1 MLKHYIVITPE
12 TVKLNGVEISH
23 AEQGNAML
31 TELYRAH
38 VGDYPK
44 FFKMDTLCKLGF
56 VASEMLLKD
65 EGQERFV
72 PREDRAVVLF
82 NRTASLQADT
92 NYQSTIQDPDNFFP
106 SPAAF
111 VYTLP
116 NIVTGEIAIRNKYFG
131 ETSFIVLEACDAQ
144 IMARQ
149 LMNAFRDPMTQSILG
164 GWLDCNDENHFEA
177 RLFLVEKQQFENI
190 TSLETAL
197 INSLDIPTIQRLNN
211 QQLNNNNKMDELIYT
226 LKQQIIEALNLED
239 MTPEDI
245 DENASLFGE
254 GLGLDSID
262 ALELIV
268 LMEKNYGIKLQDPSQ
283 GKEIF
288 KSVAVMADYI
298 QKNRTK

>member
-1 MLKHYIVITPE
+1 MLKHFVIITPE
-12 TVKLNGVEISH
+12 AVKLNGVDMSH
-23 AEQGNAML
+23 AEQGNALL

-44 FFKMDTLCKLGF
+44 FFKMDTLSKLGF

-65 EGQERFV
+65 EGEERFV

-92 NYQSTIQDPDNFFP
+92 NYQATIQDPENFFP

-116 NIVTGEIAIRNKYFG
+116 NIVTGEIAIRNKYYG
-131 ETSFIVLEACDAQ
+131 ETSFIVMESCDAQ

-149 LMNAFRDPMTQSILG
+149 LMNAFQDPMTQSILG
-164 GWLDCNDENHFEA
+164 GWLDCTDENHFEA
-177 RLFLVEKQQFENI
+177 RLFLVEKQQFDNI
-190 TSLETAL
+190 ESLETEL
-197 INSLDIPTIQRLNN
+197 LNSLDISTIQRLNK
-211 QQLNNNNKMDELIYT
+211 QQLNNNKMDELIYT

-268 LMEKNYGIKLQDPSQ
+268 LMEKNYGIKLQDPSM

>member
-1 MLKHYIVITPE
+1 MLKHFVVITPE
-12 TVKLNGVEISH
+12 TVKLNGMDINH
-23 AEQGNAML
+23 TEQCNALL
-31 TELYRAH
+31 TELYRAY
-38 VGDYPK
+38 VGNYPK
-44 FFKMDTLCKLGF
+44 FFKMDTLSKLGF

-72 PREDRAVVLF
+72 PREERAVVFF
-82 NRTASLQADT
+82 NKTASLQADT
-92 NYQSTIQDPDNFFP
+92 YYQATIQDPENFFP

-131 ETSFIVLEACDAQ
+131 ETSFIVMETCDAQ

-149 LMNAFRDPMTQSILG
+149 LMNAFQDPITQSILG

-177 RLFLVEKQQFENI
+177 RLFLVEKQQFDNI
-190 TSLETAL
+190 ASFESAL
-197 INSLDIPTIQRLNN
+197 ITDFELPTIKRLNN
-211 QQLNNNNKMDELIYT
+211 QQFNNNTMDELIYT

-239 MTPEDI
+239 KTPEDI

-268 LMEKNYGIKLQDPSQ
+268 LMEKNYGIKLQDPSM

-298 QKNRTK
+298 SKNRTK

>member
-1 MLKHYIVITPE
+1 MLKHFVIITPE
-12 TVKLNGVEISH
+12 TVKLNGTSIDH
-23 AEQGNAML
+23 TEQGGALL
-31 TELYRAH
+31 TELYRAR

-44 FFKMDTLCKLGF
+44 FFKMDTLSKLGF

-82 NRTASLQADT
+82 NKTASLQADT
-92 NYQSTIQDPDNFFP
+92 NYQATIQDPENFFP

-116 NIVTGEIAIRNKYFG
+116 NIVTGEIAIRNKYYG
-131 ETSFIVLEACDAQ
+131 ETSFIVMESCDAH

-149 LMNAFRDPMTQSILG
+149 LMNAFQDPMTQSILG

-177 RLFLVEKQQFENI
+177 RLFLIEKQQFENI
-190 TSLETAL
+190 SSLESAL
-197 INSLDIPTIQRLNN
+197 VNSLEIPTIQRLNN
-211 QQLNNNNKMDELIYT
+211 QQLNNTKMDELIYT

-268 LMEKNYGIKLQDPSQ
+268 LMEKNYGIKLQDPSM

-298 QKNRTK
+298 SKNRTK

>member
-1 MLKHYIVITPE
+1 MLKHFVMITPE
-12 TVKLNGVEISH
+12 AVKLNGNDMAH
-23 AEQGNAML
+23 AEQGNALL
-31 TELYRAH
+31 TELYRTD

-44 FFKMDTLCKLGF
+44 FFKMDTLSKLGF

-65 EGQERFV
+65 ESEERFV
-72 PREDRAVVLF
+72 PREDRAVVMF
-82 NRTASLQADT
+82 NKTASLQADT
-92 NYQSTIQDPDNFFP
+92 NYQSTIQDPENFFP

-116 NIVTGEIAIRNKYFG
+116 NIVTGEIAIRNKYNG
-131 ETSFIVLEACDAQ
+131 ETSFIVMESCDAH

-149 LMNAFRDPMTQSILG
+149 LMNAFQDPMTQSILG
-164 GWLDCNDENHFEA
+164 GWLDCTDENHFEA
-177 RLFLVEKQQFENI
+177 RLFLVEKQQFDNLE
-190 TSLETAL
+190 SLESAL
-197 INSLDIPTIQRLNN
+197 IADLEIPTIKRLNN
-211 QQLNNNNKMDELIYT
+211 QQLNNNTMDELIYT

-239 MTPEDI
+239 MKPEDI

-268 LMEKNYGIKLQDPSQ
+268 LMEKNYGIKLQDPSM

-298 QKNRTK
+298 SKNRSK

>member
-1 MLKHYIVITPE
+1 MLKHYVVITPE
-12 TVKLNGVEISH
+12 TVKLNGISINH
-23 AEQGNAML
+23 AEQGNALL
-31 TELYRAH
+31 TELYRAYI
-38 VGDYPK
+38 GDYPK
-44 FFKMDTLCKLGF
+44 FFKMDTLSKLGF

-65 EGQERFV
+65 EGKERFV
-72 PREDRAVVLF
+72 SREDRAVVLF
-82 NRTASLQADT
+82 NKTASLQADT
-92 NYQSTIQDPDNFFP
+92 NYQATIQDPENFFP

-116 NIVTGEIAIRNKYFG
+116 NIVTGEIAIRNKYYG
-131 ETSFIVLEACDAQ
+131 ETSFIVVESCDAH

-149 LMNAFRDPMTQSILG
+149 LMNAFQDPMTQSILG

-177 RLFLVEKQQFENI
+177 RLFLVEKQQFDNLK
-190 TSLETAL
+190 SLKSAL
-197 INSLDIPTIQRLNN
+197 IADLDIPTIKRINN
-211 QQLNNNNKMDELIYT
+211 QQLNNNTMDELIYT

-239 MTPEDI
+239 MKPEDI

-268 LMEKNYGIKLQDPSQ
+268 LMEKNYGIKLQDPSM

-298 QKNRTK
+298 SKNRTK

>member
-1 MLKHYIVITPE
+1 MLKHYVIITPE
-12 TVKLNGVEISH
+12 TVKLNGVTMSH
-23 AEQGNAML
+23 AEQGSALL

-44 FFKMDTLCKLGF
+44 FFKMDTLSKLGF
-56 VASEMLLKD
+56 VASEMLLQD

-92 NYQSTIQDPDNFFP
+92 NYQSTIQDPENYFP

-116 NIVTGEIAIRNKYFG
+116 NIVTGEIAIRNKYYG
-131 ETSFIVLEACDAQ
+131 ETTFMVLPENDP
-144 IMARQ
+144 Q
-149 LMNAFRDPMTQSILG
+149 LMAQQLQNAFRDPMTQSILG
-164 GWLDCNDENHFEA
+164 GWLDCDDESHFEA
-177 RLFLVEKQQFENI
+177 RLFLIEKQQFDNI
-190 TSLETAL
+190 TELESAL
-197 INSLDIPTIQRLNN
+197 VNSLDISTIKRLNN
-211 QQLNNNNKMDELIYT
+211 QQLNNNKMEELIYT

-239 MTPEDI
+239 MKPEDI

-288 KSVAVMADYI
+288 KSVAVMADFI

>member
-1 MLKHYIVITPE
+1 MLKHYVVITPE
-12 TVKLNGVEISH
+12 TVKLNGISINH
-23 AEQGNAML
+23 AEQGNALL
-31 TELYRAH
+31 TELYRAYI
-38 VGDYPK
+38 GDYPK
-44 FFKMDTLCKLGF
+44 FFKMDTLSKLGF

-65 EGQERFV
+65 EGKERFV
-72 PREDRAVVLF
+72 SREDRAVVLF
-82 NRTASLQADT
+82 NKTASLQADT
-92 NYQSTIQDPDNFFP
+92 NYQATIQEPENFFP

-116 NIVTGEIAIRNKYFG
+116 NIVTGEIAIRNKYYG
-131 ETSFIVLEACDAQ
+131 ETSFIVVESCDAH

-149 LMNAFRDPMTQSILG
+149 LMNAFQDPMTQSILG

-177 RLFLVEKQQFENI
+177 RLFLVEKQQFNNTE
-190 TSLETAL
+190 SLESAL
-197 INSLDIPTIQRLNN
+197 IADLEIPTIKRLNN
-211 QQLNNNNKMDELIYT
+211 QQLNNNTMDELIYT

-239 MTPEDI
+239 MKPEDI

-268 LMEKNYGIKLQDPSQ
+268 LMEKNYGIKLQDPSM

-298 QKNRTK
+298 SKNRTK

>member
-1 MLKHYIVITPE
+1 MTHSVIITPDSII
-12 TVKLNGVEISH
+12 VDNKPLAH
-23 AEQGNAML
+23 NATGSALL
-31 TELYRAH
+31 TELYRSY

-44 FFKMDTLCKLGF
+44 FFKMDTLSKLGF
-56 VASEMLLKD
+56 VASEMLLKN

-82 NRTASLQADT
+82 NKMASLQADT
-92 NYQSTIQDPDNFFP
+92 NYQATIQDPENFFP
-106 SPAAF
+106 SPATF

-131 ETSFIVLEACDAQ
+131 ETSFIVMESCESH

-149 LMNAFRDPMTQSILG
+149 LMNAFQDPMTQSILG
-164 GWLDCNDENHFEA
+164 GWLDCSDENHFEA
-177 RLFLVEKQQFENI
+177 RLFLIEKQTTLNLESLNFEIFKSLNI
-190 TSLETAL
+190 NT
-197 INSLDIPTIQRLNN
+197 
-211 QQLNNNNKMDELIYT
+211 MDELIYT

-268 LMEKNYGIKLQDPSQ
+268 LMEKNYGIKLQDPSM

-298 QKNRTK
+298 SKNRTK

>member
-1 MLKHYIVITPE
+1 MLKHFVMITPE
-12 TVKLNGVEISH
+12 TVKLNGVDMSH
-23 AEQGNAML
+23 AEQGNALL

-44 FFKMDTLCKLGF
+44 FFKMDTLSKLGF

-65 EGQERFV
+65 EGEERFV

-92 NYQSTIQDPDNFFP
+92 NYQATIQDPENFFP

-116 NIVTGEIAIRNKYFG
+116 NIVTGEIAIRNKFYG
-131 ETSFIVLEACDAQ
+131 ETSFIVMESCDAQ

-149 LMNAFRDPMTQSILG
+149 LMNAFQDPMTQSILG
-164 GWLDCNDENHFEA
+164 GWLDCTDENHFEA
-177 RLFLVEKQQFENI
+177 RLFLIEKQQFDNI
-190 TSLETAL
+190 ESLETEL
-197 INSLDIPTIQRLNN
+197 LNSLDISTIQRLNK
-211 QQLNNNNKMDELIYT
+211 QQLNNNKMDELIYT

-239 MTPEDI
+239 MKPEDI

-268 LMEKNYGIKLQDPSQ
+268 LMEKNYGIKLQDPSM

>member
-1 MLKHYIVITPE
+1 MLKHFVVITPE
-12 TVKLNGVEISH
+12 AVKLNGMDINH
-23 AEQGNAML
+23 TEQGYALL
-31 TELYRAH
+31 TELYRAY

-44 FFKMDTLCKLGF
+44 FFKMDTLSKLGF

-65 EGQERFV
+65 EGHERFV
-72 PREDRAVVLF
+72 PCENCAVIMF
-82 NRTASLQADT
+82 NKTSSLQADT
-92 NYQSTIQDPDNFFP
+92 NYQATIQDPENFFP

-116 NIVTGEIAIRNKYFG
+116 NIVTGEIAIRNKYYG
-131 ETSFIVLEACDAQ
+131 ETSFIVMESCDAE

-149 LMNAFRDPMTQSILG
+149 LMNAFQDPITQSILG

-177 RLFLVEKQQFENI
+177 RLFLIEKQQFDNI
-190 TSLETAL
+190 ATLESAL
-197 INSLDIPTIQRLNN
+197 ITDFELPTIKRLNN
-211 QQLNNNNKMDELIYT
+211 QQINNNTMDELIYT

-239 MTPEDI
+239 MKPEDI

-268 LMEKNYGIKLQDPSQ
+268 LMEKNYGIKLQDPSM

-288 KSVAVMADYI
+288 KSVTVMADYI
-298 QKNRTK
+298 SKNRTK

>member
-1 MLKHYIVITPE
+1 MLKHFIIITPE
-12 TVKLNGVEISH
+12 AVKLNGVDMSH
-23 AEQGNAML
+23 AEQGNALL

-44 FFKMDTLCKLGF
+44 FFKMDTLSKLGF

-65 EGQERFV
+65 EGEERFV

-92 NYQSTIQDPDNFFP
+92 NYQATIQDPENFFP

-116 NIVTGEIAIRNKYFG
+116 NIVTGEIAIRNKYYG
-131 ETSFIVLEACDAQ
+131 ETSFIVMESCDAQ

-149 LMNAFRDPMTQSILG
+149 LMNAFQDPMTQSILG
-164 GWLDCNDENHFEA
+164 GWLDCTDENHFEA
-177 RLFLVEKQQFENI
+177 RLFLVEKQQFNNI
-190 TSLETAL
+190 ESLETEL
-197 INSLDIPTIQRLNN
+197 LNSLDISTIQRLNK
-211 QQLNNNNKMDELIYT
+211 QQLNNNKMDELIYT

-239 MTPEDI
+239 MKPEDI

-268 LMEKNYGIKLQDPSQ
+268 LMEKNYGIKLQDPNQ

>member
-1 MLKHYIVITPE
+1 MLKHYVVITPE
-12 TVKLNGVEISH
+12 TVKLNGISINH
-23 AEQGNAML
+23 AEQGNALL
-31 TELYRAH
+31 TELYRAYI
-38 VGDYPK
+38 GDYPK
-44 FFKMDTLCKLGF
+44 FFKMDTLSKLGF

-65 EGQERFV
+65 EGKERFV
-72 PREDRAVVLF
+72 SREDRAVVLF
-82 NRTASLQADT
+82 NKTASLQADT
-92 NYQSTIQDPDNFFP
+92 NYQATIQDPENFFP

-116 NIVTGEIAIRNKYFG
+116 NIVTGEIAIRNKYYG
-131 ETSFIVLEACDAQ
+131 ETSFIVVESCDAH

-149 LMNAFRDPMTQSILG
+149 LMNAFQDPMTQSILG

-177 RLFLVEKQQFENI
+177 RLFLVEKQQFNNTE
-190 TSLETAL
+190 SLESAL
-197 INSLDIPTIQRLNN
+197 IANLEIPTIKRLNN
-211 QQLNNNNKMDELIYT
+211 QQLNNNTMDELIYT

-239 MTPEDI
+239 MKPEDI

-268 LMEKNYGIKLQDPSQ
+268 LMEKNYGIKLQDPSM

>member
-1 MLKHYIVITPE
+1 MLKHYVVITPE
-12 TVKLNGVEISH
+12 TVKLNGISINH
-23 AEQGNAML
+23 AEQGNALL
-31 TELYRAH
+31 TELYRAYI
-38 VGDYPK
+38 GDYPK
-44 FFKMDTLCKLGF
+44 FFKMDTLSKLGF

-65 EGQERFV
+65 EGKERFV
-72 PREDRAVVLF
+72 SREDRAVVLF
-82 NRTASLQADT
+82 NKTASLQADT
-92 NYQSTIQDPDNFFP
+92 NYQLTIQDPENFFP

-116 NIVTGEIAIRNKYFG
+116 NIVTGEIAIRNKYYG
-131 ETSFIVLEACDAQ
+131 ETSFIVVESCDAH

-149 LMNAFRDPMTQSILG
+149 LMNAFQDPMTQSILG

-177 RLFLVEKQQFENI
+177 RLFLVEKQQFNNTE
-190 TSLETAL
+190 SLESVL
-197 INSLDIPTIQRLNN
+197 IADLEIPTIKRLNN
-211 QQLNNNNKMDELIYT
+211 QQLNNNTMDELIYT

-239 MTPEDI
+239 MKPEDI

-268 LMEKNYGIKLQDPSQ
+268 LMEKNYGIKLQDPSM

-298 QKNRTK
+298 SKNRTK

>member
-1 MLKHYIVITPE
+1 MLKHYVIITPE
-12 TVKLNGVEISH
+12 TVKLNGVEMSH

-31 TELYRAH
+31 TELYRAY

-44 FFKMDTLCKLGF
+44 FFKMDTLSKLGF

-65 EGQERFV
+65 EEQERFV

-82 NRTASLQADT
+82 NKTASLQADT
-92 NYQSTIQDPDNFFP
+92 NYQSTIQDPENFFP

-131 ETSFIVLEACDAQ
+131 ETSFIVVESCDAQ

-164 GWLDCNDENHFEA
+164 GWLDCTDENHFEA

-211 QQLNNNNKMDELIYT
+211 QQLNNKKMDELIYT

-268 LMEKNYGIKLQDPSQ
+268 LMEKNYGIKLQDPSM

>member
-1 MLKHYIVITPE
+1 MLKHFVIITPE
-12 TVKLNGVEISH
+12 TVKLNGTDMNH
-23 AEQGNAML
+23 AEQGNALL

-44 FFKMDTLCKLGF
+44 FFKMDTLSKLGF
-56 VASEMLLKD
+56 VVSEMLLKD

-82 NRTASLQADT
+82 NKTASLQADT
-92 NYQSTIQDPDNFFP
+92 NYQATIQDPENFFP

-116 NIVTGEIAIRNKYFG
+116 NIVTGEIAIRNKYYG
-131 ETSFIVLEACDAQ
+131 ETSFIVLDSCDAQ

-149 LMNAFRDPMTQSILG
+149 LMNAFQDPMTQSILG

-177 RLFLVEKQQFENI
+177 RLFLIEKQQFDNI
-190 TSLETAL
+190 ESLETEL
-197 INSLDIPTIQRLNN
+197 LNSLDISTIQRLNN
-211 QQLNNNNKMDELIYT
+211 QQLNNNTMDELIYT

-268 LMEKNYGIKLQDPSQ
+268 LMEKNYGIKLQDPSM

-298 QKNRTK
+298 SKNRTK